1 MRKLLAYWASCPVN
15 GYIRQFV
22 SILIF
27 KLSSPFSIFCRE
39 DEKCHYHSTQGRP
52 LSGQETGRD
61 LEHTQVGGARCS
73 EHAQKV
79 TCPWLERRFLVVRCE
94 LRQWICTWKSR
105 QDTTES
111 LRSDNV
117 SDLLSIHLCV
127 RAWSLRVLTEQQQNI
142 MPGGLFSAHLLK
154 ATIPVEQID
163 TRTHTNVVLLL
174 HVKRSGRRM
183 QCKNCSL

>member
-1 MRKLLAYWASCPVN
+1 MNSWWKTK
-15 GYIRQFV
+15 YI
-22 SILIF
+22 
-27 KLSSPFSIFCRE
+27 CRE

-79 TCPWLERRFLVVRCE
+79 TCPWLERRFLVGRCE

-127 RAWSLRVLTEQQQNI
+127 RAWSLRVLTVQQQ

-154 ATIPVEQID
+154 ATIPVEQLNWYSD
-163 TRTHTNVVLLL
+163 TYKCCAIVACKEVRQTHA
-174 HVKRSGRRM
+174 M
-183 QCKNCSL
+183 QEL